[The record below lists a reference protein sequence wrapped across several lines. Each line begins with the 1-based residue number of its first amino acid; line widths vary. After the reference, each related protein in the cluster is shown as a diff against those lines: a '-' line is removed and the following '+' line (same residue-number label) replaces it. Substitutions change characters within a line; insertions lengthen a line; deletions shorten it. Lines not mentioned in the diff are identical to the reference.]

1 MEQFRV
7 QYKFEY
13 EWTDEFFGDME
24 EVRSVIMLRRIKY
37 PNTEYRIVNMSG
49 WAVEIEE
56 PVVNLHNL
64 EITHKDSSAYG
75 GWLNPSVTETV
86 LDEEEYV
93 PVDPKTLTCYECCC
107 RDHCRWVDDEYN
119 TDGDC
124 LALK

>member
-7 QYKFEY
+7 QHKFEY
-13 EWTDEFFGDME
+13 EWTDEFDGDME

-37 PNTEYRIVNMSG
+37 PNTEYRIVNMRG
-49 WAVEIEE
+49 VPVEFEQAEAI
-56 PVVNLHNL
+56 VMLHNL
-64 EITHKDSSAYG
+64 EIDSKDLWG
-75 GWLNPSVTETV
+75 GWLNPSVTAAV
-86 LDEEEYV
+86 LGEDEYV